1 MNIITR
7 KANAN
12 ALRQVENLDV
22 LLFEGEVNAHKF
34 QIEPVEGIDF
44 TGATIVGT
52 FLRSD
57 NQRVQVE
64 TGAVVDGNA
73 EITLTANCYAV
84 PGRYRWTVYMV
95 TADETAC
102 IYAACGTVQA
112 TQGSGTAGDTE
123 PIIEPAAPD
132 LTPIT
137 GRLASVDGKYWGPYG
152 ASLTVDGVTITQNG
166 PFLTLN
172 GTTTAGAYVKLDGG
186 LTTGKYSDLAAMAQA
201 GHYADGSAPMV
212 SFDPIDGS
220 YSAVESGGIT
230 PPSPYG
236 GFAIVI
242 LSTDSVFNNTRL
254 SPNGPFGMGKTV
266 SEAGTYGFILMLIAN
281 HTFDNYRIY
290 LAVEDANRYHFL
302 KDSLDTRFAA
312 LEARVAALE
321 G

>member
-34 QIEPVEGIDF
+34 IIEPVEGISFD
-44 TGATIVGT
+44 GATIVGT
-52 FLRSD
+52 FLRAD

-64 TGAVVDGNA
+64 TGAVVDSNA

-132 LTPIT
+132 LSAIEY
-137 GRLASVDGKYWGPYG
+137 RLDSLEATTDAWADVMKFLAARVNKHETNASVYLRRDTFARPALIFDRCDSADRIYEACVAGTP
-152 ASLTVDGVTITQNG
+152 VDV
-166 PFLTLN
+166 
-172 GTTTAGAYVKLDGG
+172 
-186 LTTGKYSDLAAMAQA
+186 
-201 GHYADGSAPMV
+201 
-212 SFDPIDGS
+212 
-220 YSAVESGGIT
+220 
-230 PPSPYG
+230 
-236 GFAIVI
+236 FAIQDGQNYLNISGAVVERFDLLKHKRSSSGYGWKTFI
-242 LSTDSVFNNTRL
+242 QEMDEDGNITTKTRTLSYMFPQPNYIIWLTGIDNSYAVCVGHTDSENYPKKNH
-254 SPNGPFGMGKTV
+254 
-266 SEAGTYGFILMLIAN
+266 IWIAKM
-281 HTFDNYRIY
+281 
-290 LAVEDANRYHFL
+290 ED
-302 KDSLDTRFAA
+302 
-312 LEARVAALE
+312 
-321 G
+321 